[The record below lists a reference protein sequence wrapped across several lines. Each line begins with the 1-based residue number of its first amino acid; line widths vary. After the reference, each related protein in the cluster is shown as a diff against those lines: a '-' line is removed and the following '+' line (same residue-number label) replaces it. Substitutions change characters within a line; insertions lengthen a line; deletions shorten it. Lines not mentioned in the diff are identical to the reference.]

1 MPRPVPKRSRKAGL
15 PPGTPVYVGE
25 RKSETTCLMLLHYNE
40 QRAIEQEIK
49 TVEESNVWRDTPG
62 VSWISVAGLPEAE
75 QLVKFG
81 NAFGLHP
88 LVLEDILN
96 TDQRPKFEDYGE
108 YLYIVLRRLGN
119 GTSADEISTE
129 QISLILGHNLVI
141 SFLESDSGIFN
152 VVKERIV
159 SNRGRIRKFG
169 ADYLAYALMD
179 TVVDNYF
186 AVFEKLG
193 ERIEIIQDG
202 LVSRP
207 TSGSLEA
214 LHSLK
219 REMLF
224 LRKSVWPL
232 REVVSGLQ
240 RGDSPLIQKEMG
252 LYLRDIYDHTIQVID
267 TVETY
272 RDMLSGMMDIYL
284 SSLSI
289 RLNEVMKVLTI
300 IATIFMP
307 LSFIVGIYGMNFHYM
322 PELGWRWGYPVVL
335 LGMAVIA
342 GGDGCVFPPEKVGIE
357 VSAQAFERRLWMSS
371 AQTKDG
377 GLSSTSDS
385 A

>member
-1 MPRPVPKRSRKAGL
+1 MLRPVPKRSRKAGL
-15 PPGTPVYVGE
+15 PPGTPVYIGE
-25 RKSETTCLMLLHYNE
+25 HKSVPTRLMLLHYNE
-40 QRAIEQEIK
+40 ERAIEQEIR
-49 TVEESNVWRDTPG
+49 TIEESNAWRDTPG
-62 VSWISVAGLPEAE
+62 VSWINVVGLPEAE
-75 QLVKFG
+75 QLAQFG
-81 NAFGLHP
+81 KAFGLHP

-96 TDQRPKFEDYGE
+96 TDQRPKLEDYGE
-108 YLYIVLRRLGN
+108 YLYIVLRRLGHS
-119 GTSADEISTE
+119 TSSDEISIE
-129 QISLILGHNLVI
+129 QISLILGHNLVV
-141 SFLESDSGIFN
+141 SFLESDSGVFN

-169 ADYLAYALMD
+169 ADHLAYALMD

-193 ERIEIIQDG
+193 ERIETLQDG

-207 TSGSLEA
+207 TSASLQA

-219 REMLF
+219 RELLF

-240 RGDSPLIQKEMG
+240 RCDSPLVQKETG
-252 LYLRDIYDHTIQVID
+252 LYLRDMYDHTIQVID

-322 PELGWRWGYPVVL
+322 PELGWHWGYPTVL
-335 LGMAVIA
+335 LVMAIIA
-342 GGDGCVFPPEKVGIE
+342 GGMVGY
-357 VSAQAFERRLWMSS
+357 FRRKKWI
-371 AQTKDG
+371 
-377 GLSSTSDS
+377 
-385 A
+385 